1 MKRLLGIAV
10 TLVGLLAGCAQ
21 DDAKL
26 RTYANNDLE
35 LVVGNAAKMSCTCLF
50 VMKMDDA
57 YCTDWVRASPNVG
70 RFFVDAEKKT
80 VTSSA
85 FISWTAK
92 ARLVDDKRGC
102 VLE

>member
-1 MKRLLGIAV
+1 MKPSLCVLA
-10 TLVGLLAGCAQ
+10 LVALSSGCAQ

-26 RTYANNDLE
+26 RLYDNNDLE
-35 LVVGNAAKMSCTCLF
+35 LAVGNAAKMACTCRY

-57 YCTDWVRASPNVG
+57 YCKDWVRASPDVA
-70 RFFVDAEKKT
+70 RFIVDDTNKTIISTAFV
-80 VTSSA
+80 
-85 FISWTAK
+85 SWTAR